1 MWIVGGDHHGWIPP
15 GTRRETCPH
24 RRLDLQR
31 VRVARPRRRGVHV
44 TQGVGTLVLHTKIAI
59 AAVVLLIIRFKI
71 DPVISLII
79 GSIYL
84 GLAGGVGF
92 PGTAPSCCW
101 SACCPPAPTTRGT
114 SPFVTVFDAMGLH
127 WIGSLIQGVLIV
139 AAMCSLNSGL
149 YTTGRVPSRPSHR
162 STAASWARPSG
173 RSPWHSAGW
182 RMWPPIPRP
191 TTGCPEDVDAPR
203 GDR

>member
-15 GTRRETCPH
+15 RDAPGDVSASPARLAACSCGPTTTAGRPRDTGGRHARPAHEDRHCSGRPAHHQVQDRPGHQPDHRLHLPRTRRWGGIPG
-24 RRLDLQR
+24 D
-31 VRVARPRRRGVHV
+31 
-44 TQGVGTLVLHTKIAI
+44 
-59 AAVVLLIIRFKI
+59 
-71 DPVISLII
+71 
-79 GSIYL
+79 GSIL
-84 GLAGGVGF
+84 LLVCML
-92 PGTAPSCCW
+92 PT
-101 SACCPPAPTTRGT
+101 SAYHAGT
-114 SPFVTVFDAMGLH
+114 SPFVTVFDAMGPH

-139 AAMCSLNSGL
+139 AAMSSLNSGL